1 MNENTKGLLLFAL
14 CSVVSFLITV
24 PQTRN
29 ALLALQQS
37 EHRTVLATLDY
48 RANNTNYRI
57 VKLRAANDIYIEI
70 YKVGLDGQQSLV
82 QQFSMPYSR
91 DAHFSSNASLSNLFQ
106 TNLDNDTENEVIVPI
121 LDENLVSHFTVIKF
135 DKDSNS
141 FSYFDHTP

>member
-1 MNENTKGLLLFAL
+1 MNENTKGLLLFTL
-14 CSVVSFLITV
+14 CCVLSFLITV

-48 RANNTNYRI
+48 YANKTNYRI
-57 VKLRAANDIYIEI
+57 IKLRAANDIYIEI
-70 YKVGLDGQQSLV
+70 YQLGLDGQQALL
-82 QQFSMPYSR
+82 QQFTLPYSR
-91 DAHFSSNASLSNLFQ
+91 DAHFNASASLSNLFQ
-106 TNLDNDTENEVIVPI
+106 TNLDNDTENEVIVPV

-141 FSYFDHTP
+141 FSHFDHTP